1 MFQIKDEPCSK
12 VNDRKVE
19 LKSLGGKAVKR
30 KDYLGASRIYS
41 EVYAC
46 ILFYFNV
53 VFGAIVCIIVF
64 SLPCANK
71 EQNTF

>member
-12 VNDRKVE
+12 VNDRKIE

-41 EVYAC
+41 EVYALHLV
-46 ILFYFNV
+46 LF
-53 VFGAIVCIIVF
+53 
-64 SLPCANK
+64 
-71 EQNTF
+71 